1 MSKHTIWMIIGCGVP
16 LLLLF
21 FAPMLGLGSGLTFF
35 LFFVAMFACHF
46 LMIGHHQKGS
56 EHENHQH

>member
-1 MSKHTIWMIIGCGVP
+1 MIIGCGVP

-35 LFFVAMFACHF
+35 LFFLSMFTCHF
-46 LMIGHHQKGS
+46 LMIGHHGKES
-56 EHENHQH
+56 EHENH